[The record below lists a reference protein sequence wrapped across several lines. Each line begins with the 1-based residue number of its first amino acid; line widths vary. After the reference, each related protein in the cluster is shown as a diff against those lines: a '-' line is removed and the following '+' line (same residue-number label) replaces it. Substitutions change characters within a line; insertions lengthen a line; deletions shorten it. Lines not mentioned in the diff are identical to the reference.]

1 MAVGKPWSP
10 ERVVSVELA
19 RELIEAQFPQL
30 SPARVAAL
38 GEGWDNSVFSVDG
51 EWVFRF
57 PRRQIAVPLIE
68 RELRVLPAL
77 AGALP
82 LPVPNPEL
90 IGTGGKR
97 FPWTFAGHRMLPG
110 RTADQ
115 AALTVEQRSAAAA
128 PLGRFLHALHTLPLN
143 AGPDSFD
150 RLDAEWMRARTAE
163 RGDLSDLRHP

>member
-1 MAVGKPWSP
+1 MALGKPWSP

-38 GEGWDNSVFSVDG
+38 GEGWDNSVFSVNG

-77 AGALP
+77 AGASRR
-82 LPVPNPEL
+82 
-90 IGTGGKR
+90 GAHAR
-97 FPWTFAGHRMLPG
+97 
-110 RTADQ
+110 AD
-115 AALTVEQRSAAAA
+115 RGA
-128 PLGRFLHALHTLPLN
+128 PR
-143 AGPDSFD
+143 
-150 RLDAEWMRARTAE
+150 
-163 RGDLSDLRHP
+163 